1 MAGLLLYAVLGAL
14 AAVGIVAAGRLT
26 RSTSPQA
33 ADDATVPVE
42 VRRTTTAWRWS
53 GVAVGATIAVIS
65 ANWGPLGSGLLL
77 AAPLF
82 GLFVLLGVLVGE
94 FSVSA
99 PADSPRRAALTVRRA
114 RDYLPRRL
122 TPAVILATGAL
133 TVLLAAT
140 TAMGS
145 ADDMGQAGRSLA
157 RQCSP
162 VSSESHGP
170 WAGSFYSIPLAVV
183 VLLGLVAAMLALRR
197 LVRRPRPGNP
207 LTLTPADDLLRRR
220 SAHVVTGACG
230 VLIAIPLIGV
240 TGVTAYGLLSI
251 SCRPSSW
258 TLTAWLLIAAI
269 PVWVALLAWSG
280 LAVFSASRLAAT
292 VETAR

>member
-1 MAGLLLYAVLGAL
+1 MAGLLLYAVLGAVAVVG
-14 AAVGIVAAGRLT
+14 AAEAGWLT
-26 RSTSPQA
+26 RGTRPQV
-33 ADDATVPVE
+33 ADGANVPVE
-42 VRRTTTAWRWS
+42 VRRTTSAWRWS
-53 GVAVGATIAVIS
+53 GVVVGATVAVVA

-122 TPAVILATGAL
+122 TPTVILATGAL
-133 TVLLAAT
+133 TVLLATT

-145 ADDMGQAGRSLA
+145 ADDMGRAGRSLT

-162 VSSESHGP
+162 TSSEGHGP
-170 WAGSFYSIPLAVV
+170 WTGSFYSIPLAVV
-183 VLLGLVAAMLALRR
+183 VLLGLVAAVLALRR

-230 VLIAIPLIGV
+230 VLIAIPLIEV
-240 TGVTAYGLLSI
+240 TGVTAYGLLSF
-251 SCRPSSW
+251 SCRPNSW
-258 TLTAWLLIAAI
+258 TLVAWFLIAAT

-280 LAVFSASRLAAT
+280 LAVLAPSRLATT